1 MLPED
6 MAVHFKPLLELELE
20 QLKSASSETA
30 DARKPVELDQ
40 QSVGRLSRMDAMQNQ
55 AMANAVDARRNQ
67 RISAIEAA
75 LHRIDDGEFG
85 YCEECG
91 DPIPFARLQLDPIF
105 TLCVGCKRAR
115 H

>member
-1 MLPED
+1 MIVGVLPIIDDQHHRLCRNTGELPVLPED

-40 QSVGRLSRMDAMQNQ
+40 QSVGRLSRIDAMQNQ

-75 LHRIDDGEFG
+75 L
-85 YCEECG
+85 
-91 DPIPFARLQLDPIF
+91 
-105 TLCVGCKRAR
+105 
-115 H
+115 